1 MKNLLILGT
10 GCAACNTLAERTG
23 QAAAEMALEHT
34 LDKVGDMEKIL
45 AFDVASTPALVVDGK
60 VMVSGRV
67 PSLAEIKSML
77 S

>member
-1 MKNLLILGT
+1 MKELQILGT
-10 GCAACNTLAERTG
+10 GCAACNTLAERTA
-23 QAAAEMALEHT
+23 QAAVELGIEHT
-34 LDKVGDMEKIL
+34 LEKVGDMNRIL

-67 PSLAEIKSML
+67 PSLPELKSML